1 MIRPFHLRDLPL
13 VYRLSDNGVSLH
25 SEFALTNQP
34 KLMRKA
40 LVSMIGMGQYP
51 TYVWKDDSQR
61 NAWGFV
67 QLHLED
73 SSHAHIVHAALNEAD
88 ADESLSVEEQQSR
101 IWLPFLEQLTAET
114 GRCGVHSLVAEVS
127 ETGPELLLLR
137 QAGFAVYTRQDIWVL
152 DEVRN
157 VSTPLNLR
165 PATSEDEW
173 DIQLLYVNTVPRL
186 VQLVEPMPAVTDS
199 RYVLRE
205 GSMLAAFVH
214 IYEGPA
220 GSWLRLYIHP
230 DAETQAADIIAAAV
244 QQHPPLS
251 KNPIYC
257 CVRRYQSWLQN
268 GLAQVGFEH
277 FISQAVMVKHTVQRT
292 QSALPDLATL
302 MEKQGVKGS
311 APVIHPYQVNGQR
324 RQHVLE
330 PLQKQ

>member
-13 VYRLSDNGVSLH
+13 IYRLSDNGVSLH
-25 SEFALTNQP
+25 SEFALTHHP

-40 LVSMIGMGQYP
+40 LISMIGMGQYP
-51 TYVWKDDSQR
+51 TYVWKDENSRQ
-61 NAWGFV
+61 AWGFV

-73 SSHAHIVHAALNEAD
+73 SSHAHIVHAALNESVP
-88 ADESLSVEEQQSR
+88 DESISEEEQQSR

-152 DEVRN
+152 EERQTFAT
-157 VSTPLNLR
+157 SLNLR

-173 DIQLLYVNTVPRL
+173 DIQLLYVNTVPRM
-186 VQLVEPMPAVTDS
+186 VQLVEPMPPVTDV

-205 GSMLAAFVH
+205 ESMLAAFVH
-214 IYEGPA
+214 LYEGPA
-220 GSWLRLYIHP
+220 GSWLRIYIHP
-230 DAETQAADIIAAAV
+230 DAETRAADIIAAAI
-244 QQHPPLS
+244 QQHPPHP

-268 GLAQVGFEH
+268 GLAQVGFDH

-302 MEKQGVKGS
+302 MEQQGVKGS
-311 APVIHPYQVNGQR
+311 APVIHPSGVNGYW
-324 RQHVLE
+324 HHSNNHNGH
-330 PLQKQ
+330 